1 MKAHGLSGRLISIL
15 TFTLA
20 LFLCWQICAPSA
32 AFALEKEQTVKGNM
46 TITLADDTTDVS
58 TDVIDN
64 ATTNNGDSDDDTGV
78 TLVANKP
85 TATST
90 SASGASLVTTGDSL
104 LWLCLGFGV
113 LASGFAYIALKSRS
127 FAYAKGSRTSKKHAV
142 ARNKMIA
149 VAFLAIVAAAACF
162 GVYGQKVSAV
172 ADDTQADLAT
182 STSSVVV
189 DADGKVKS
197 GTLNVKNAC
206 QKELTIKAVS
216 APSTFENWSTE
227 AVGKQIAIEKSHDN
241 TWAGD
246 AIPADVLAELKATSD
261 GKLTKE
267 YDVTVTYY
275 ENDMAVTDE
284 DGKVVLPDN
293 SQDGEEVTIVIS
305 KKDPSGENVPV
316 DGVTVEIDKDGN
328 VNVIFPEGTDTSDDE
343 IITEVKDKNDDP
355 IPGKEIT
362 VRDDT
367 GVRGPTKTN
376 DDGTTSNPGY
386 NGTPDET
393 GATNTTDAQTGKEI
407 VTTVTYVDDNGQT
420 VTVTDYTVKT
430 DKETGNITVTVNDTN
445 AIGKDVTVNVSEK
458 GGDGVSGKEITMV
471 DAENKTHGPKTT
483 DSEGDAFFPGFEGET
498 DTNGKAEVRDPI
510 LDKEI
515 TVVVTYVDENGVTKK
530 VPEATVVVDKTT
542 GEITVKLPED
552 FPENFQKI
560 VVNVTDS
567 DGNVV
572 KNRDVEVT
580 NNDGTSSY
588 GTKKTDE
595 NGDATFPGNI
605 GTTDGTGAT
614 NVVQPGTTNEFKTTV
629 TYVDE
634 NGETQKVKDA
644 VVVVDAEGKFTVDLP
659 SNVPPDV
666 YEKIVVN
673 VKSVTTDESG
683 TVTETPVQGKEVT
696 LNGSDGNKID
706 TKSTNDDG
714 DAIFPGNKAT
724 TGEDGTAPVVKP
736 STADQFTVTVTY
748 VDKDGNTHEVKEAI
762 VIIDKD
768 GNVSVQLPEGFPE
781 EYQKVIV
788 NVKDSNG
795 DDVTGT
801 NVTLKDPDGDKIAT
815 KKTDGEGDAIFYGN
829 TGVTESDGEG
839 KVETTVFDKTTGKE
853 LVVKVETV
861 DGTDITKI
869 EGATVVVDEN
879 GKISV
884 KMPDGTDYSEDVIK
898 VTVIEKDPT
907 TEATNPANKQVTVTD
922 DDGTRGPKW
931 TDPQTGEAEFA
942 PYKDTTE
949 GSAGDSTITDGSTG
963 KEYVTTVTVVPAG
976 GGDPI
981 VVTGAVVTIDEDGN
995 VNVTLPETMPTEYY
1009 EKIVVN
1015 VEEVTTNKDGTTTKT
1030 PADKDVI
1037 LKANDETVIDE
1048 EHTNA
1053 DGDAIFPGNYGKTGT
1068 DATTEVILDKKVV
1081 NVEVSYEDEN
1091 GETHKESGAI
1101 VKVKPDGTLDVTLP
1115 EGSEGTGKKVTV
1127 TVTETDGTTT
1137 TPVNGVEVTLND
1149 DESVR
1154 GPKTTGATDND
1165 GKAIFPGPTVE
1176 TTKEDGTTDPQLNPF
1191 NNKEMVTTVTYAPTE
1206 GAEATEPVAGAKVAI
1221 DADTGKVTVTLPT
1234 GEVINQND
1242 VKVNIKYVD
1251 GTTVTYEEV
1260 NVTVK
1265 DSYGTRGPKNTSMDD
1280 ADKGDAFFP
1289 GHKHTAETDG
1299 TVTITDPTT
1308 GKELITKVEVWNEE
1322 TGAYEVVPNAEVSV
1336 DEDGKVSVKMPD
1348 GTYSDKE
1355 IKVTV
1360 TEKDGVT
1367 GTTSASN
1374 KEVSVTDEGG
1384 SRGPK
1389 WTDPQTGEAVFP
1401 PYTGT
1406 TETGE
1411 DLTLTDP
1418 SDGSEYVT
1426 TVTYVPEGGG
1436 EPVVVTN
1443 ATVTYDE
1450 DGNVNVQLPESV
1462 GDTWEKVNVNVEK
1475 VITNRDG
1482 TTTTEPAVSKPVV
1495 LKDKDGDVIGNKKT
1509 DEDGDATFFGTTVT
1523 TDDKG
1528 KGEAQDSG
1536 NVNKELIVTVTYD
1549 DGTETP
1555 AAVDGA
1561 TISTD
1566 NNGDITVMI
1575 PAEHDAI
1582 GKDITVKVVERTY
1595 STDGTVTEAP
1605 AVRNVTVQEISPSG
1619 YRGPKTTDATKG
1631 EAFFPGYSDTASDKG
1646 EATITNP
1653 TDGKELVTKV
1663 EYKDP
1668 TTGQMTPLD
1677 GAEVTIDTDGNITVQ
1692 VPGNSPANE
1701 QDIKVT
1707 VSEKAQDGTLTP
1719 VPGIPVT
1726 VKDKVDGEDATRG
1739 PIETSEDEA
1748 DKGEA
1753 YFPGYSGKTGTE
1765 GATDEVT
1772 NPSDGTTI
1780 ITTVTYYDKDGNGPT
1795 VVKDAVVT
1803 IDTEGNITV
1812 KLPEGFPDEF
1822 QKVIVNVA
1830 DSEGNNL
1837 PGKEITLKNNEGTK
1851 LGEETTGEDGN
1862 ATFIGN
1868 TTTTTEEGTGEVV
1881 KPKSDEYYKAT
1892 VTYIPAG
1899 ETTETVVTDAKVT
1912 VDADGKFTVVLPEDF
1927 PATYEEIKVNIKD
1940 ETNTNV
1946 PEKSVTVK
1954 TNGGDAIGTKSTG
1967 TDGNVIFKMYTVT
1980 FDTDEGTAI
1989 ADVKVAEGGKVT
2001 QPADGATTK
2010 AGYKVAG
2017 WYEDDALQT
2026 EFAFATKTINKN
2038 TTIYVKW
2045 TGITYKVAFDGN
2057 GNTEGTVPD
2066 TVTVTYG
2073 DTSVT
2078 YPDNTGGLKNDDK
2091 TFAGWNTAAD
2101 GKGTHYAPGAA
2112 IENLTDEE
2120 GKTITLYAEW
2130 SEIVVTF
2137 DLRGKGDNF
2146 TTSNVTKG
2154 GYVTEPSN
2162 VSAAGYTL
2170 NGWYTDETFQTKWTF
2185 ASDVVNESMTLYANW
2200 GPEKDAE
2207 TSQPTYWIAPASM
2220 YVAEGQDVAAVTN
2233 AYDAETNPDGT
2244 YFGEEVN
2251 ITKSRDQIQAD
2262 VAVLSAGESDD
2273 NPTYA
2278 DVLAEY
2284 TGFMNSDKYH
2294 LYTKVGTGTDPNDYA
2309 EFRIINVGPH
2319 DALGDSEDGTTKQSD
2334 GTALTFQAIHAI
2346 PTAYNLNT
2354 NKSASDGSTLNY
2366 PNSELHAKLSAGGE
2380 IYNLFNTVLIDDIM
2394 NVKKFSAASFASS
2407 AERVSSID
2415 KLWLA
2420 SLGEVQYIDNSE
2432 YHKDGDIYSFW
2443 NPTTRGKGSE
2453 TSTTEN
2459 SFAGL
2464 AYVRAG
2470 NETYPTKYNYGSPLF
2485 LTRSASADDYYAY
2498 ASNFMGIYCSNG
2510 MYNDVAITYK
2520 YHSIVPC
2527 FSFGTKKV
2535 VTFDLQGKGTN
2546 FTQTVEKGDPATYPS
2561 KPSYTGYVFK
2571 GWYKES
2577 TCENAW
2583 NFKTA
2588 ITTDTTIYAKWE
2600 PANYTVKFDNNA
2612 DDVTGSIDSM
2622 TVTYDD
2628 TSKTFPS
2635 GDALTRTNWTFAGWN
2650 TKADGSGTHY
2660 DAGAAIEN
2668 LGKKDGA
2675 VVTVYAEW
2683 TWAGPSYPVFF
2694 SANDNGDT
2702 TGYGPSDMT
2711 IKVGVSDEVFPDQNS
2726 WERNNYVF
2734 NGWNTEWDLSGTH
2747 YDPGDKMP
2755 NDASEGT
2762 YGGEGM
2768 GVTYYAEWKQN
2779 VVFFDYQRSDIQN
2792 VTKEKDE
2799 YGYVTEPTP
2808 QPVVEGLK
2816 IEGWYET
2823 ASCEGEKFDFSEYI
2837 EKSVVHLYARWVAD
2851 DSTDDLIY
2859 WIAPAQTMISTG
2871 SGNSYQSNPDFYMNP
2886 EWNITRTRAEIQN
2899 DMKILDA
2906 GATNENYAEIKA
2918 LYEKW
2923 MKNDNFHLYTKIG
2936 TGTSNLDYA
2945 EFRIV
2950 NVGALEAIGEG
2961 EDATDA
2967 KGNGSVV
2974 TFQATESLPTAY
2986 AMETDSSLEN
2996 SGWATSA
3003 LRTSLQKDGTIYNI
3017 FKTGFTDD
3025 ICTVNNYT
3033 RTSIGNTSAN
3043 SKIVK
3048 TQDKLWLPSLSQI
3061 SPSATS
3067 TARSGYNFEKEG
3079 TQFAFWKARNIYA
3092 SGQNYSLLRNIVTRW
3107 GEVPDGGKGKYAML
3121 RTPSISENYYYVI
3134 NNNGAF
3140 SDGTMTYTEK
3150 GGVNL
3155 CFSFGFGFKKVTFDL
3170 QEKGDNFTQEVE
3182 SGGLATEPETDP
3194 STYGYNFG
3202 GWYKDKECTDSQRWD
3217 FENDVVTSD
3226 TRLYAKW
3233 IPWTYTVHFD
3243 ENGATEGTGPDN
3255 MTVTYDSDASK
3266 FPGCGSLANGTLKFK
3281 GWNLEKDGTGTG
3293 FAVGDTIWNLGGENE
3308 VVTVYADWANEVI
3321 ITWDSTDGHFGTDND
3336 DTRRYVTKL
3345 QRDTLTAADFPTE
3358 DPVPILE
3365 TDKYKTLVSWN
3376 THKDGTGITV
3386 TKDNTK
3392 DLVLNGDMTFY
3403 AQWKSVAEY
3412 YWIAPALADD
3422 PEDKV
3427 LKTWKEIDDDVEL
3440 IRAGNA
3446 AKIAEWQALMY
3457 DDEYHLYVR
3466 WDTKQEKV
3474 GRSTEYFE
3482 FNIVNVGPHKYN
3494 EAGDTDGSALTFIG
3508 AHMSAICYQMNLT
3521 STNIGGWP
3529 ASNLRTLM
3537 QKDETSGTD
3546 NPNDT
3551 FYNRFETEFTDKIF
3565 KVKKASNT
3573 NWENLTIKE
3582 TEDSFWVPSR
3592 NEICG
3597 DDSENDLKDYDF
3609 FPNYPKEGYEYDRTN
3624 TLSDAWEAYL
3634 AAYPKA
3640 RYESPVTANG
3650 SRYSHSGCQAWSR
3663 TIWLWEGGVQY
3674 YNHVGRDEHWA
3685 KMDGYNAYT
3694 VSEPSISGNY
3704 EEMRVVPGFCF

>member
-20 LFLCWQICAPSA
+20 LFLCWQICTPSA

-64 ATTNNGDSDDDTGV
+64 ATTNIGDSDDDIGV

-376 DDGTTSNPGY
+376 DEGTTSNPGY

-458 GGDGVSGKEITMV
+458 GGDGVPGKEITMV

-530 VPEATVVVDKTT
+530 VPEATVIVDKTT

-580 NNDGTSSY
+580 NSDGTSSY

-595 NGDATFPGNI
+595 KGDATFPGNI

-706 TKSTNDDG
+706 TKNTNDDG

-748 VDKDGNTHEVKEAI
+748 VDKDGNTHEVKDAI

-898 VTVIEKDPT
+898 VTVTEKDPT

-949 GSAGDSTITDGSTG
+949 GSAGDATITDGSTG

-981 VVTGAVVTIDEDGN
+981 VVTGAVVTIDEDGK

-1015 VEEVTTNKDGTTTKT
+1015 VEEVTTNKDGSTTKT

-1091 GETHKESGAI
+1091 GDSHKESGAI

-1115 EGSEGTGKKVTV
+1115 ENSEGTGKKVTV

-1234 GEVINQND
+1234 GEEINQND

-1265 DSYGTRGPKNTSMDD
+1265 DSYGTRGPKNTSMED

-1475 VITNRDG
+1475 VITSRDG
-1482 TTTTEPAVSKPVV
+1482 TTTKEPAISKPVV

-1536 NVNKELIVTVTYD
+1536 DVKKELIVTVTYD

-1566 NNGDITVMI
+1566 NNGDITVVI

-1631 EAFFPGYSDTASDKG
+1631 EAFFPGYSDTATDKG

-1692 VPGNSPANE
+1692 VPENSPANE

-1719 VPGIPVT
+1719 VPRIPVT

-1739 PIETSEDEA
+1739 PIETSEEEA

-1946 PEKSVTVK
+1946 AEKSVTVK

-2294 LYTKVGTGTDPNDYA
+2294 LYTKVSINTDAEAYM
-2309 EFRIINVGPH
+2309 EFRIINVGQH
-2319 DALGDSEDGTTKQSD
+2319 FAIGDSSD
-2334 GTALTFQAIHAI
+2334 GSTLQGDASALTFQAIHSYI
-2346 PTAYNLNT
+2346 LI
-2354 NKSASDGSTLNY
+2354 SAMYSSSGGNWSTSDLRSTLNEGGLY
-2366 PNSELHAKLSAGGE
+2366 YSYFNSTLRQ
-2380 IYNLFNTVLIDDIM
+2380 DIM
-2394 NVKKFSAASFASS
+2394 SVKKFSRESSTSGATRISTKDKMWVASLSEMMSNTITDANYEGERYTFWNADSRGTASATKTFNKMDLKRTWANWSPRNYSGFWTRTPYTGYDDSYCYATSSGGYSSTGASS
-2407 AERVSSID
+2407 
-2415 KLWLA
+2415 KM
-2420 SLGEVQYIDNSE
+2420 
-2432 YHKDGDIYSFW
+2432 
-2443 NPTTRGKGSE
+2443 T
-2453 TSTTEN
+2453 
-2459 SFAGL
+2459 
-2464 AYVRAG
+2464 
-2470 NETYPTKYNYGSPLF
+2470 
-2485 LTRSASADDYYAY
+2485 
-2498 ASNFMGIYCSNG
+2498 
-2510 MYNDVAITYK
+2510 
-2520 YHSIVPC
+2520 IVPC
-2527 FSFGTKKV
+2527 FCFGSAKT
-2535 VTFDLQGKGTN
+2535 VTFDLQNKGTN
-2546 FTQTVEKGDPATYPS
+2546 FDSAVNSGKAVTKPANP
-2561 KPSYTGYVFK
+2561 KADGYVFK
-2571 GWYKES
+2571 GWYEEA

-2583 NFKTA
+2583 DFDTA
-2588 ITTDTTIYAKWE
+2588 VTGDMTLYAKWE
-2600 PANYTVKFDNNA
+2600 PAKYTVEFNNNG
-2612 DDVTGSIDSM
+2612 DSVQGSVDSIEA
-2622 TVTYDD
+2622 TFDD
-2628 TSKTFPS
+2628 TSKVFPT
-2635 GDALTRTNWTFAGWN
+2635 GDALSWTDWSFKGWN
-2650 TKADGSGTHY
+2650 SQPDGKGTHY
-2660 DAGAAIEN
+2660 DEGATIEN
-2668 LGKKDGA
+2668 LATKDGA
-2675 VVTVYAEW
+2675 TVTVYAEW
-2683 TWAGPSYPVFF
+2683 EWAGKTYTVWFDENDDDHDGSGPYPSGLQIKY
-2694 SANDNGDT
+2694 
-2702 TGYGPSDMT
+2702 GYT
-2711 IKVGVSDEVFPDQNS
+2711 QAVFPDKADFA
-2726 WERNNYVF
+2726 RDGYVF
-2734 NGWNTEWDLSGTH
+2734 NGWNTDWAPEDGTH
-2747 YDPGDKMP
+2747 YDVGDAMP
-2755 NDASEGT
+2755 NTAVDWD
-2762 YGGEGM
+2762 GGS
-2768 GVTYYAEWKQN
+2768 VTYYAEWITN
-2779 VVFFDYQRSDIQN
+2779 VVEFDYRGHAPN
-2792 VTKEKDE
+2792 VIKQIDTETGK
-2799 YGYVTEPTP
+2799 VTAPTP
-2808 QPVVEGLK
+2808 DPEVSGLK
-2816 IEGWYET
+2816 IEGWYRT
-2823 ASCEGEKFDFSEYI
+2823 SDCTGEKFDFDEYV
-2837 EKSVVHLYARWVAD
+2837 SGSAFTLYANWVPDESAE
-2851 DSTDDLIY
+2851 LIY
-2859 WIAPAQTMISTG
+2859 WIAPSMRTITFG
-2871 SGNSYQSNPDFYMNP
+2871 SNGSSQSNSSYVNP
-2886 EWNITRTRAEIQN
+2886 EWNILRSREEIQA
-2899 DMKILDA
+2899 DVKVLDEGEGNA
-2906 GATNENYAEIKA
+2906 NYAATKA
-2918 LYEKW
+2918 RYDEW

-2936 TGTSNLDYA
+2936 TGTAVDDYA

-2950 NVGALEAIGEG
+2950 NVGALTAIG
-2961 EDATDA
+2961 DSTDVT
-2967 KGNGSVV
+2967 KTKSNGTVL
-2974 TFQATESLPTAY
+2974 TFQATHALPTAY
-2986 AMETDSSLEN
+2986 CIKDDYEANGWSDSTLRGQMQ
-2996 SGWATSA
+2996 SG
-3003 LRTSLQKDGTIYNI
+3003 GEIYNL
-3017 FKTGFTDD
+3017 FKTGFTTD
-3025 ICTVNNYT
+3025 ICMVSNYT
-3033 RTSIGNTSAN
+3033 RRDN
-3043 SKIVK
+3043 SGADTGDEIVK
-3048 TQDKLWLPSLSQI
+3048 TQDKFWLASLSQMV
-3061 SPSATS
+3061 PDATRVAS
-3067 TARSGYNFEKEG
+3067 EQRNFEYEG
-3079 TQFAFWKARNIYA
+3079 SQFAFWAARNISGDGYSNYA
-3092 SGQNYSLLRNIVTRW
+3092 LTGLYETRNSNTPKN
-3107 GEVPDGGKGKYAML
+3107 GSSAAFL
-3121 RTPSISENYYYVI
+3121 RTPGTSKYYYYLI
-3134 NNNGAF
+3134 KRNGYF
-3140 SDGTMTYTEK
+3140 DSYEYSKYQKLGID
-3150 GGVNL
+3150 L
-3155 CFSFGFGFKKVTFDL
+3155 CFSFGFASKKVTFDL
-3170 QEKGDNFTQEVE
+3170 QEKGDDWTVDVE
-3182 SGGLATEPETDP
+3182 SGSTVDEPTTEPT
-3194 STYGYNFG
+3194 TTGYNFG
-3202 GWYKDKECTDSQRWD
+3202 GWYKDKDCKVEWD
-3217 FENDVVTSD
+3217 FENDVVKAD
-3226 TRLYAKW
+3226 TRIYAKW

-3243 ENGATEGTGPDN
+3243 GNEATAGTAPEDIEA
-3255 MTVTYDSDASK
+3255 TYDSVDKK
-3266 FPGCGSLANGTLKFK
+3266 FPGKGSLVNGDKKFK
-3281 GWNLEKDGTGTG
+3281 GWNTEKDGTGVTY
-3293 FAVGDTIWNLGGENE
+3293 AEGDVIANLAGDGETF
-3308 VVTVYADWANEVI
+3308 TVYADWADEI
-3321 ITWDSTDGHFGTDND
+3321 TITWDSTDGHFGTDND
-3336 DTRRYVTKL
+3336 DTYRYTTKL

-3427 LKTWKEIDDDVEL
+3427 LKTWKEIDDDVAL

-3573 NWENLTIKE
+3573 NWESLTIKE

-3597 DDSENDLKDYDF
+3597 DDSESDLKDYDF